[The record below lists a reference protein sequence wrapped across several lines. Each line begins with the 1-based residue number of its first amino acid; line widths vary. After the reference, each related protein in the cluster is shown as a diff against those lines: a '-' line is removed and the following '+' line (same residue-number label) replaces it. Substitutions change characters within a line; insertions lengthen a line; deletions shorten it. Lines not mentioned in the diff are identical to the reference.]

1 MTENLANIVV
11 HNNGSRMP
19 VPGPLTAGEALKRA
33 GLDDTAFI
41 AALVNNEERD
51 LSTLLAGPVRFDVRG
66 IVTASPRG
74 MKIYAR
80 SLLLVLLAAL
90 AERDIEPERLIVKNP
105 LDYAIYCQLE
115 GADAAEIRQIEA
127 VMRQIVLEAWPIRRE
142 AIKREKAMV
151 LFEGQ
156 GLAERL
162 PLLEQLERET
172 VVVYH
177 CGQASDY
184 LFGVMAPNAGCLKNF
199 AVEPHQDGL
208 LIRYP
213 SPEDLST
220 LPVYVEQ
227 AGLGKIFREAD
238 EWGKITGCASIARLN
253 RLVDNG
259 AVQELVRVAEALH
272 EKKLAQTADFITNH
286 REAARVILIAG
297 PSSSGKT
304 TFAQRLS
311 VQLRVNGVKPVPISL
326 DDYFLDRSQTPRKAD
341 GSYDFE
347 SIDALDLELLNDHL
361 ERLLSG
367 DTVKMPRYNFMT
379 GQREY
384 RGHTICLQGDQPIVL
399 EGIHGLNDRLT
410 VGVPAWKKIKIYISA
425 LTQISLD
432 EHNRIPT
439 TDVRL
444 LRRIVRDS
452 QFRAQDALRTLRMWP
467 DVRAGEERNIFPF
480 QESADVMF
488 NTALIYELAVL
499 KKYAAPLL
507 AVIDQQVPE
516 YGEARRLL
524 NFLQHIRSMPDDS
537 IPPNSIL
544 REFIGNSWFA
554 Q

>member
-1 MTENLANIVV
+1 MTGRANIIVL
-11 HNNGSRMP
+11 HNNGGQVELS
-19 VPGPLTAGEALKRA
+19 GPLTVGAALNQA
-33 GLDDTAFI
+33 GLDDGVFI
-41 AALVNNEERD
+41 AATVNNEERD
-51 LSTLLAGPVRFDVRG
+51 LSTLLECEGSFEVRG
-66 IVTASPRG
+66 VATASAKG
-74 MKIYAR
+74 MKVYAR

-105 LDYAIYCQLE
+105 LDYAIYCRLE
-115 GADAAEIRQIEA
+115 GANADEVKAIEQQ
-127 VMRQIVLEAWPIRRE
+127 MRKIVQAAWPIRRE
-142 AIKREKAMV
+142 VIKREKAMV

-156 GLAERL
+156 GLVERL

-177 CGQASDY
+177 CGQATDY
-184 LFGVMAPNAGCLKNF
+184 LFGVMAPNAGYLKHF

-213 SPEDLST
+213 SADNLSV
-220 LPVYVEQ
+220 LPHYVEQ
-227 AGLGKIFREAD
+227 PGLGKIFREAD

-253 RLVDNG
+253 RLIDNG
-259 AVQELVRVAEALH
+259 DVHELVRVAEALH

-311 VQLRVNGVKPVPISL
+311 VQLQVNGVKPVPISL
-326 DDYFLDRSQTPRKAD
+326 DDYFLDRSQTPRKED
-341 GSYDFE
+341 GGYDFE
-347 SIDALDLELLNDHL
+347 SIDALDLELLNEHL
-361 ERLLSG
+361 ELLLSG
-367 DTVKMPRYNFMT
+367 DAVKMPRYNFMT

-384 RGHTICLQGDQPIVL
+384 RGHTICLRDDQPIML

-425 LTQISLD
+425 LTQITLD

-452 QFRAQDALRTLRMWP
+452 QFRAQDALKTLRMWP

-499 KKYAAPLL
+499 KKYAVPLL
-507 AVIDQQVPE
+507 AAIRREEPE
-516 YGEARRLL
+516 FDEAHRLL
-524 NFLQHIRSMPDDS
+524 NFLHHIRSMPDEA